1 MLKFVNYDIVF
12 QEVPNEVALA
22 INISGCPCRCPGCH
36 SSYLWRDIG
45 EALTPEALDQLIS
58 ANDHISCVALMGGDA
73 DPAWIDDLASY
84 LRQQHPNL
92 KVAWYSGRTIL
103 SRYIDIHHFDYIK
116 VGPYIAHLGPL
127 KSRTTN
133 QHFYRIE
140 DNRLVD
146 ITSVFWH

>member
-36 SSYLWRDIG
+36 SSYLWKDIG
-45 EALTPEALDQLIS
+45 EALIPEVLDRFIS
-58 ANDHISCVALMGGDA
+58 ENDHISCVAFMGGDG
-73 DPAWIDDLASY
+73 DPAGIDGLATY
-84 LRQQHPNL
+84 LRQHHSRL

-103 SRYIDIHHFDYIK
+103 SPYIDIHHFDYIK
-116 VGPYIAHLGPL
+116 IGPYIAHLGPL
-127 KSRTTN
+127 NKRTTN
-133 QHFYRIE
+133 QRFYRIE
-140 DNRLVD
+140 DGKLED